1 MLSVPIVASRN
12 FLVYA
17 NVTYF
22 VCSTIVTMDHTT
34 FLHVLKYL
42 NIVFIMWKRRRQVH
56 GHMRFA
62 VNSAPLRIKNVTFIY
77 GNVLLITVYLISL
90 STYIVILYFLCNGFR
105 IIIPI
110 DIIVSYNLL
119 FILVGTA

>member
-1 MLSVPIVASRN
+1 
-12 FLVYA
+12 
-17 NVTYF
+17 
-22 VCSTIVTMDHTT
+22 
-34 FLHVLKYL
+34 
-42 NIVFIMWKRRRQVH
+42 MWKRRRQVH

-77 GNVLLITVYLISL
+77 GNVLPITVYLISIC
-90 STYIVILYFLCNGFR
+90 TYIVILYFLCNGFR
-105 IIIPI
+105 IVIPI